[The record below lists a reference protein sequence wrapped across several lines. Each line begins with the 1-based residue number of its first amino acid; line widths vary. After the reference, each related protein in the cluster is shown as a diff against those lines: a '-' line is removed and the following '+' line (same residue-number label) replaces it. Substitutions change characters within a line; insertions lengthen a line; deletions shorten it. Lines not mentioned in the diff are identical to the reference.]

1 MKNTSDGTVLQSTLQ
16 VNIVFLNLNHLIM
29 KESPITGIL
38 WWTPEQWERAK
49 QISADSQIFDDT
61 YQEWKESAD
70 KSFKNFRDLG
80 YTVYKIEIDLDELI
94 DWCNKKNIPLDG
106 NARSGFVSGKV
117 KTRHE
122 SKLNNGSGS

>member
-1 MKNTSDGTVLQSTLQ
+1 
-16 VNIVFLNLNHLIM
+16 M

-122 SKLNNGSGS
+122 SELNNGSGS